1 MRSALRLLVASATV
15 AALSA
20 PAVARADGYVSPWAA
35 VQFGGRIDTSALR
48 ADVDHSRASFG
59 VTAGGMG
66 GGIIGGEVDFGYSPR
81 FFGTKNDFGDNTV
94 IDLMGNIIVGIPIG
108 GTTGGGVR
116 PFVTGGVG
124 LIRTQ
129 IDGGGLF
136 NVSSTVSDNEFG
148 FNFGGGV
155 MGFFGQHFGLRGDV
169 RYMRVFTGDPINGLD
184 LGRLNFTRLSLGV
197 VFR

>member
-1 MRSALRLLVASATV
+1 MRSVLRLLVASAT
-15 AALSA
+15 AATLSA

-35 VQFGGRIDTSALR
+35 VQFGGKIDTSAIRSNVDRGR
-48 ADVDHSRASFG
+48 AGFG

-66 GGIIGGEVDFGYSPR
+66 AGIIGAEIDLGYSPS
-81 FFGTKNDFGDNTV
+81 FFGTSNDFGNNTV
-94 IDLMGNIIVGIPIG
+94 IDVMGNIIVGIPIG

-116 PFVTGGVG
+116 PFVSGGVG

-136 NVSSTVSDNEFG
+136 NVSSSVSNNQFG

-155 MGFFGQHFGLRGDV
+155 MGFFTDHFGLRGDI

-184 LGRLNFTRLSLGV
+184 LGRLNFTRLSVGV

>member
-1 MRSALRLLVASATV
+1 MHSVSRLLVAFATV
-15 AALSA
+15 AALSS
-20 PAVARADGYVSPWAA
+20 PAAARADGYVSPWAA
-35 VQFGGRIDTSALR
+35 VQFGGKIDTSTIR
-48 ADVDHSRASFG
+48 SDVDRGRAAFG

-66 GGIIGGEVDFGYSPR
+66 AGIIGGEFDFGYSPS
-81 FFGTKNDFGDNTV
+81 FFGTSNDFGSNTV
-94 IDLMGNIIVGIPIG
+94 IDVMGNLIVGIPIG

-129 IDGGGLF
+129 IDGGRLF
-136 NVSSTVSDNEFG
+136 NVSSSVSDNQFG

-155 MGFFGQHFGLRGDV
+155 MGFFSDHFGLRGDI
-169 RYMRVFTGDPINGLD
+169 RYMRVFSGDPINGID
-184 LGRLNFTRLSLGV
+184 LGRLNFTRLSMGV